1 MVRHTL
7 YNPPVCTP
15 IFNQLY
21 IYRAFPFWALVR
33 RLSSPHLWW
42 PCKGGT
48 LRLIDS
54 FRGSHSCKKKN
65 AIATDLHND
74 QSHDQIGKRNP
85 VRGFGGPRK
94 VASGTWSYC
103 ISPSPQQAQC
113 KPHVVPHHPT
123 VAPAADTDEFA
134 KDGSGTGSP
143 PFWAAVPPPELTG
156 GELTTAPSA
165 SEALKSCAFGVRCW
179 VRSWGSLKK
188 SPMP

>member
-1 MVRHTL
+1 MRHTL

-21 IYRAFPFWALVR
+21 IYRAFLSGPWCGAYHRRTSGGHVRGEPFV
-33 RLSSPHLWW
+33 SSTPSAD
-42 PCKGGT
+42 P
-48 LRLIDS
+48 IPA
-54 FRGSHSCKKKN
+54 KKN

-179 VRSWGSLKK
+179 VRSWGS
-188 SPMP
+188 